1 MKGDGFSSKGK
12 GKRKR
17 KWRQRIERKMER
29 ISRKG
34 KDYIGRKR
42 TGREMEP
49 RRKEVK
55 A

>member
-1 MKGDGFSSKGK
+1 
-12 GKRKR
+12 
-17 KWRQRIERKMER
+17 MER

-34 KDYIGRKR
+34 KGYIERKR

-49 RRKEVK
+49 RRKEVE